1 MSVELA
7 FDTATAACAVAI
19 RVDGRTDSVEPD
31 STRMLE
37 SPAHARELL
46 PSIELLLARN
56 QLSLADLTDLAVG
69 IGPGAFTGLRIGV
82 STARAIATAR
92 GIGIKPVSSL
102 AALQAGVADPGST
115 VALIDARRNE
125 IFCRIGDQEQLVSPE
140 RAVELAATEAAG
152 GAAIAIGD
160 GALRLADEL
169 RAAGLIVPEPGDPR
183 HVVNVSAMLDI
194 AKELQPVPANTVVPN
209 YIRPPDAKVSARESW
224 LVGSTSA

>member
-19 RVDGRTDSVEPD
+19 RVDGRTDTVEPG

-102 AALQAGVADPGST
+102 AALQAGAADPGST

-125 IFCRIGDQEQLVSPE
+125 IFCRISDQEQLVSPKL
-140 RAVELAATEAAG
+140 AVELAAEEAAG
-152 GAAIAIGD
+152 GTAIAIGD
-160 GALRLADEL
+160 GALKLAGEL
-169 RAAGLIVPEPGDPR
+169 RAAGLVVPEPDDPR
-183 HVVNVSAMLDI
+183 HVVNVSSMLDI

-224 LVGSTSA
+224 LVGSTS